1 METCIQTL
9 KLSNIKSRG
18 YKMEKFKLL
27 IFKIFFKSWFKA
39 YQETIEKSQ
48 KEQIQ
53 SLQAQIENLKKLN
66 RTLADKCI
74 TYSAMNNH
82 KFDEREHKINGF
94 Y

>member
-1 METCIQTL
+1 MMMKM
-9 KLSNIKSRG
+9 KL
-18 YKMEKFKLL
+18 F
-27 IFKIFFKSWFKA
+27 IFKFLFKNWWKT

-53 SLQAQIENLKKLN
+53 NLITQIENLKKLN

-82 KFDEREHKINGF
+82 KFNEREHKINGF